1 MNSRSWQLVRKVI
14 GEEHCALGLL
24 YHGGNSHIR
33 KLHGNLPAPY
43 SVFISY
49 ILQEAMIAEQCDV
62 SYEISCF
69 VFGGNVG
76 HLRSMPYR

>member
-1 MNSRSWQLVRKVI
+1 MDSRSWQLVPKVI
-14 GEEHCALGLL
+14 GEEHRALGLL
-24 YHGGNSHIR
+24 HHGGNNHIR
-33 KLHGNLPAPY
+33 KLHGNLPVLY

-49 ILQEAMIAEQCDV
+49 ILQEEMIAEQCDV

-76 HLRSMPYR
+76 HLESMPYR